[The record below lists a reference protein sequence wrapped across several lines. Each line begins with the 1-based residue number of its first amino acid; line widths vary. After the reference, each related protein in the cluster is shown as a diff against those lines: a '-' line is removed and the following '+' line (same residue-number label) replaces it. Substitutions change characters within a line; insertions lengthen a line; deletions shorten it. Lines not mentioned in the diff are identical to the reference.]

1 MQKST
6 VGFFVGSLLQAK
18 EIFAVT
24 YAPPY
29 HTFKNI
35 RQIYDVS
42 LQNVKSSILI
52 KLSLVYSM
60 IEAVMKKNVVP
71 SIALG

>member
-1 MQKST
+1 MQKSLGQIF
-6 VGFFVGSLLQAK
+6 VGFLLQAK
-18 EIFAVT
+18 EISAV
-24 YAPPY
+24 
-29 HTFKNI
+29 TFKNI
-35 RQIYDVS
+35 TPIYDVN
-42 LQNVKSSILI
+42 LQIFELSIII

>member
-1 MQKST
+1 MQKL
-6 VGFFVGSLLQAK
+6 FEQIFVGCLLQAK

-24 YAPPY
+24 
-29 HTFKNI
+29 FKSI
-35 RQIYDVS
+35 RQSCDVS
-42 LQNVKSSILI
+42 LQIFELSILI
-52 KLSLVYSM
+52 KLSFVYSM

>member
-6 VGFFVGSLLQAK
+6 VEIFVGCLLQAT
-18 EIFAVT
+18 EIFAV
-24 YAPPY
+24 
-29 HTFKNI
+29 TFKNI
-35 RQIYDVS
+35 RQSYDVS
-42 LQNVKSSILI
+42 LQIFKLSVLI